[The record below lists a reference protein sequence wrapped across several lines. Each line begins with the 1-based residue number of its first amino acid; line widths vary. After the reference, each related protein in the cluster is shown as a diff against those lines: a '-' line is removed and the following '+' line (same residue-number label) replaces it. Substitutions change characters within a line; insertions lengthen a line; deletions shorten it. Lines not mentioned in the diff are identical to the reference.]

1 MTLVFLQNAFGRQF
15 VRIPAAVFRF
25 GGLRGDDD
33 DDDDGSDG
41 DDDDPREW
49 TPPCSGAET
58 LCVMYNVNLGVPSTL

>member
-1 MTLVFLQNAFGRQF
+1 MTLLFLQNAFGRQF

-25 GGLRGDDD
+25 RGLRG

-41 DDDDPREW
+41 DDDDDDPREW
-49 TPPCSGAET
+49 TPSCSGAEM